1 MKNNNNKKLNSHGYI
16 YIFIVRDTEQLK
28 SIYLKFF
35 KLFLN
40 SHADVMD
47 FMQLRKYLEIK
58 DSLKCAKITSQY
70 VDLEGGIENT

>member
-1 MKNNNNKKLNSHGYI
+1 MKNNNNNNNNKKLNSHGYI

-47 FMQLRKYLEIK
+47 FM
-58 DSLKCAKITSQY
+58 
-70 VDLEGGIENT
+70 